1 MKQPLDRDK
10 RAVHEL
16 KEPLHLISMQA
27 EILLRSPD
35 IGLDEQRRMLFE
47 IVEAASEASSRIDQL
62 LRSG

>member
-1 MKQPLDRDK
+1 MDQPLNTDR

-35 IGLDEQRRMLFE
+35 INPEDQRRMLFE
-47 IVEAASEASSRIDQL
+47 IIEAASEASSRIDQL
-62 LRSG
+62 LKSG